1 MKKISAILT
10 VLVGLVLIPAC
21 EKKGGE
27 AEEVKGDFFE
37 LISGASSSYT
47 VVYPVDASDQVK
59 KDAASLRAAIFK
71 ATGVKLGLADDSASA
86 SGHEI
91 VVGTTTRSATATA
104 MAKFPDDYSYAISRV
119 GEDVVIAAS
128 DEDILSYALYDF
140 DKNVLSQ
147 KTRARDGMLRIEA
160 GDFKVK
166 SLGCPLTIKHLM
178 GTRMYYKL
186 DVKEFASSGASPDA
200 VVALTQGAAADG
212 ENMYFA
218 FRDNADNGAG
228 GTGVW
233 GLIVKNKITEKGLER
248 VGATEKFVGGHANSM
263 AYCDEDG
270 LLYLVAANNSG
281 GIVRVDPKTMKVV
294 DTKYYM
300 PVPTAITYNKEQK
313 KFMMRSG
320 STLIVSDATLS
331 NTLVS
336 VKRTDGSQYVTQ
348 GVGSDDMYCYFPM
361 SPSSANGTADN
372 NQLLVYDWNG
382 NFIQTIM
389 VDLPYESEDMFTVGS
404 RYFINFAGSKAVG
417 HRVYELVITDY
428 FYRTKLSVAG
438 TALLDE

>member
-248 VGATEKFVGGHANSM
+248 VGAT
-263 AYCDEDG
+263 
-270 LLYLVAANNSG
+270 
-281 GIVRVDPKTMKVV
+281 
-294 DTKYYM
+294 
-300 PVPTAITYNKEQK
+300 
-313 KFMMRSG
+313 
-320 STLIVSDATLS
+320 
-331 NTLVS
+331 
-336 VKRTDGSQYVTQ
+336 
-348 GVGSDDMYCYFPM
+348 
-361 SPSSANGTADN
+361 
-372 NQLLVYDWNG
+372 
-382 NFIQTIM
+382 
-389 VDLPYESEDMFTVGS
+389 
-404 RYFINFAGSKAVG
+404 
-417 HRVYELVITDY
+417 
-428 FYRTKLSVAG
+428 
-438 TALLDE
+438 